1 VSLSPAKQENP
12 ALKSARSALSL
23 MAERG
28 IEPTPINYAVW
39 FHYVAGNRPE
49 MNREIDDILKK
60 RKLHFSDD
68 VCIYLYNKYIIGQPN
83 DPEKAAE
90 SVSVSTQNVLA
101 EIMQV
106 IEKFSGDTQA
116 HNKEIDAHVT
126 QLSQKITDP
135 ALKEMAKEII
145 TRSIAIRDSGAAL
158 GAKLEESRREVA
170 ELKQNLEKITTE
182 SNRDFLTGV
191 SNRKALEAR
200 LDELAAWARDK
211 GGDVCLLMIDI
222 DHFKK
227 FNDKFGH
234 LIGDEVLKKVG
245 RGILDSVKG
254 KDFVA
259 RYGGEEFAVLLPNT
273 PLSGGL
279 AVGEGIR
286 RSISETELLRKD
298 TGASIG
304 TITVSIGVARYRPET
319 DSVPLFISRADDAL
333 YRSKMGG
340 RNRVTQESFERE

>member
-1 VSLSPAKQENP
+1 
-12 ALKSARSALSL
+12 

-39 FHYVAGNRPE
+39 FHYAFGDKPG
-49 MNREIDDILKK
+49 MNREIDDLLKK
-60 RKLHFSDD
+60 KKLHISDD
-68 VCIYLYNKYIIGQPN
+68 VCIYLYNKYVIGHVTA
-83 DPEKAAE
+83 PEKAAE
-90 SVSVSTQNVLA
+90 SISVSTQNVLA

-106 IEKFSGDTQA
+106 MEKFSGETTTY
-116 HNKEIDAHVT
+116 NKEIDTHVT

-135 ALKEMAKEII
+135 HLKEMAKEII
-145 TRSIAIRDSGAAL
+145 SRSIAIRDSGTAL
-158 GAKLEESRREVA
+158 ESSLKESRREVT
-170 ELKQNLEKITTE
+170 ELKQNLEKVTRE
-182 SNRDFLTGV
+182 ANRDFLTGV
-191 SNRKALEAR
+191 SNRKALEAK
-200 LDELAAWARDK
+200 LEELTSLVKQK
-211 GGDVCLLMIDI
+211 GGDVCLLMIDV

-234 LIGDEVLKKVG
+234 LLGDEVLKKVG

-273 PLSGGL
+273 TLSGGL
-279 AVGEGIR
+279 AVGESIR
-286 RSISETELLRKD
+286 RSISEAELVRKD
-298 TGASIG
+298 TGATVGIV
-304 TITVSIGVARYRPET
+304 TVSIGVARYRPET
-319 DSVPLFISRADDAL
+319 DSVPLFINRADDAL